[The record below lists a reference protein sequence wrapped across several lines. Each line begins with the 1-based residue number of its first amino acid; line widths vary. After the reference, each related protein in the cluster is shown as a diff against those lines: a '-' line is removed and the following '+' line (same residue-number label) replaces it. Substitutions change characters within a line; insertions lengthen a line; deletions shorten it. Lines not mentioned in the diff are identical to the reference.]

1 MKKISWLLMAA
12 LISGNSYAAYDVMER
27 YKLIEDK
34 LKTEDMLR
42 PFGHDFLIDVNA
54 AVNKDLPDFVDD
66 MDKIAKVEGADSTT
80 KVNNA
85 ITILEKWTNTEQTLK
100 GNLNLGIPLFS
111 FNAWG
116 IKFSPDLRVS
126 VLVGANLAIQEETIT
141 TDTIETLLGQD
152 IPAEILNNLN
162 KSTLYTALQ
171 NPVNKGADIIDIALT
186 SGAISDPTA
195 IALAQGYKGKYYWP
209 GNTSPIV
216 SGYAKLDGKG
226 GFLVN
231 MEKKEDQDQ
240 KWFGYVNLYGMA
252 RTDYKVKITAA
263 SLVNDK
269 GLTDQVKDANTQVHL
284 MTDLKL
290 GYQWYNY
297 SLAGTLEEIS
307 ISTMSDNKAKGGDL
321 QYKTPMLYRLH
332 ADAEYKYSVLTLTP
346 FLGMHKRDGYDFMDG
361 VYAGADLG
369 AYVWS
374 KRLGLQ
380 FRTMLD
386 NNYLTLSPR
395 MKLWL
400 MQLEYSLKKPITE
413 KVDGMKVS
421 TLHSLDFR
429 LFF

>member
-1 MKKISWLLMAA
+1 MKKISMLLLGA
-12 LISGNSYAAYDVMER
+12 LLTGNSYAAYDVMER
-27 YKLIEDK
+27 YKLVEDK

-66 MDKIAKVEGADSTT
+66 MDKMSKVQGATSAD

-85 ITILEKWTNTEQTLK
+85 IAILDKWTNTEQTLK
-100 GNLNLGIPLFS
+100 GNLNLGVPLFS

-116 IKFSPDLRVS
+116 IKFTPDLRIS

-141 TDTIETLLGQD
+141 ANTIETLLGQD
-152 IPAEILNNLN
+152 MPQ
-162 KSTLYTALQ
+162 ALKNAIAGLDLSAAGIQ
-171 NPVNKGADIIDIALT
+171 KGEDIVKKALDT
-186 SGAISDPTA
+186 NVITDPTQRA
-195 IALAQGYKGKYYWP
+195 IAQNYVGKYYWP
-209 GNTSPIV
+209 GNTSPII

-231 MEKKEDQDQ
+231 MEKKQEEDK

>member
-1 MKKISWLLMAA
+1 MAA

-195 IALAQGYKGKYYWP
+195 IALAQGYK
-209 GNTSPIV
+209 
-216 SGYAKLDGKG
+216 
-226 GFLVN
+226 
-231 MEKKEDQDQ
+231 
-240 KWFGYVNLYGMA
+240 
-252 RTDYKVKITAA
+252 
-263 SLVNDK
+263 
-269 GLTDQVKDANTQVHL
+269 
-284 MTDLKL
+284 
-290 GYQWYNY
+290 
-297 SLAGTLEEIS
+297 
-307 ISTMSDNKAKGGDL
+307 
-321 QYKTPMLYRLH
+321 
-332 ADAEYKYSVLTLTP
+332 
-346 FLGMHKRDGYDFMDG
+346 
-361 VYAGADLG
+361 
-369 AYVWS
+369 
-374 KRLGLQ
+374 
-380 FRTMLD
+380 
-386 NNYLTLSPR
+386 
-395 MKLWL
+395 
-400 MQLEYSLKKPITE
+400 
-413 KVDGMKVS
+413 
-421 TLHSLDFR
+421 
-429 LFF
+429 